1 MDTPKALRFM
11 TINVWYTAGGPTY
24 AARLAGLRGWIAALQ
39 PDVLALQEVLRAS
52 SLPACSVTSLP
63 PSTPP
68 PLPSPLSPSAAPGE
82 GPPAT
87 PAVNGDGAPP
97 YDQCRELLAGLGFQA
112 VAYGAASPFWGDPSR
127 VIGNAIAA
135 RHPIVSADV
144 LALPSTP
151 GAWASHVGGG
161 KAAAVDDAVADAD
174 AAAKAALSQ
183 AASWGTANGGGGAL
197 PPPLAPPPERRSAV
211 NALVATPTGMVSVT
225 TTHLNW
231 QLHDS
236 PVRQAQVVAV
246 DSWAAARG
254 RLAAAMTGRGDRA
267 PATGGDRPYPS
278 VLLGDF
284 NAEAGSTELRFLRG
298 HATVNGGA
306 AAWTDAWE
314 AARRSAPAV
323 AAAAAGGTAAVGGE
337 TYVPSVNAAAA
348 LETEPDRRLDYVW
361 VAPPA
366 PDGRGIVL
374 RCRVV
379 CDVPDVDG
387 VYPSDHFGVVA
398 DLRADAVGGLAAE
411 RRRLGWSHASPH
423 PGEGG
428 G

>member
-24 AARLAGLRGWIAALQ
+24 AARLAGLRAWIAALQ
-39 PDVLALQEVLRAS
+39 PDVLALQEVLRDA

-63 PSTPP
+63 PPTPP
-68 PLPSPLSPSAAPGE
+68 PLRSSPPSPSGAPGE
-82 GPPAT
+82 GPPPRQPSLAT
-87 PAVNGDGAPP
+87 ARRRRCTTSASSCSAASASRRSRGAVRHRQWRRWGAPP
-97 YDQCRELLAGLGFQA
+97 
-112 VAYGAASPFWGDPSR
+112 
-127 VIGNAIAA
+127 
-135 RHPIVSADV
+135 
-144 LALPSTP
+144 
-151 GAWASHVGGG
+151 
-161 KAAAVDDAVADAD
+161 
-174 AAAKAALSQ
+174 
-183 AASWGTANGGGGAL
+183 
-197 PPPLAPPPERRSAV
+197 PPAPPPERRSAV
-211 NALVATPTGMVSVT
+211 NALVAAPAGMVSVT

-246 DSWAAARG
+246 NAWAAARG
-254 RLAAAMTGRGDRA
+254 RLAAAL
-267 PATGGDRPYPS
+267 TGGGGGGDPPPPPRRAAANPTRRCSSATLTPRP
-278 VLLGDF
+278 
-284 NAEAGSTELRFLRG
+284 LRFLRG
-298 HATVNGGA
+298 HATIGGGA

-323 AAAAAGGTAAVGGE
+323 AVAASGGGPAAVGGE

-348 LETEPDRRLDYVW
+348 LEAEPDRRLDYVW

-366 PDGRGIVL
+366 PDGRGLVL

-379 CDVPDVDG
+379 CDVPDVGG

-398 DLRADAVGGLAAE
+398 DVRAEAVGGLIAE